1 MHLKVYLFYLLI
13 IVLICQLLFMG
24 SVRCIILYAKKNP
37 KKLAVRSKYLNL
49 YLIGMFRENY
59 PNSLKNIILSQDELE
74 SLLFWSNG

>member
-1 MHLKVYLFYLLI
+1 MHNF
-13 IVLICQLLFMG
+13 IC
-24 SVRCIILYAKKNP
+24 KKKQP